1 VTAEPEVIEGVAVE
15 IPERAVAVVQQP
27 GQSLVAQSADPA
39 DMVAVAA
46 RLATVLRDIVDR
58 QRLYTVIQGKSY
70 PQVEAWQTI
79 GRLDNVVAR
88 EARPPIRHDD
98 GSYEAYAEL
107 IRLSDGMVIGAAS
120 AICGSPDDEPWGGT
134 PAKNG
139 KPAKGPRPE
148 NARRSMAATRAISRA
163 FRGQYAW
170 IMALAGYEP
179 TPAEEMPSD
188 SPADRSSSPASPAPV
203 RAPSTDG
210 GTLTG
215 SWEGTFDTTATADAQ
230 VREDRKR
237 GATLKFVVKDPDPNP
252 GHRRINVR
260 VYGDLATAVRAGLD
274 AFGNPDAVTVWGD
287 LSTDS
292 FTKDGKEIVY
302 AVCEATRVMTADW
315 TAPATDAAPGGS
327 TAPTED
333 GKVSDLDDLPF

>member
-1 VTAEPEVIEGVAVE
+1 MSAEIIEGEVVE
-15 IPERAVAVVQQP
+15 LQPERALVVQQP
-27 GQSLVAQSADPA
+27 GQSLVAVANDPA
-39 DMVAVAA
+39 DMVKVAA

-98 GSYEAYAEL
+98 GCYEAFAEL
-107 IRLSDGMVIGAAS
+107 IRLSDGMVIGSAS

-179 TPAEEMPSD
+179 TPAEEMPREDEPRREVPRDDGSLVGRVEVGDKASSD
-188 SPADRSSSPASPAPV
+188 FLVRQTPDGSRLGFRLRGDHGGILVETTGALAEQLVGLRESVVGQTVSVWGSLGERSFTPKSGKEVVYQVLAAERMRVPGLGDLPADDPPPPEAESLPLFSPEEQAAIY
-203 RAPSTDG
+203 
-210 GTLTG
+210 
-215 SWEGTFDTTATADAQ
+215 DA
-230 VREDRKR
+230 
-237 GATLKFVVKDPDPNP
+237 
-252 GHRRINVR
+252 I
-260 VYGDLATAVRAGLD
+260 
-274 AFGNPDAVTVWGD
+274 
-287 LSTDS
+287 
-292 FTKDGKEIVY
+292 
-302 AVCEATRVMTADW
+302 EAA
-315 TAPATDAAPGGS
+315 
-327 TAPTED
+327 
-333 GKVSDLDDLPF
+333 